1 MLYQYVILNKKG
13 YTFNEIMRKM
23 KIKKFVAAK
32 LSRQA
37 RSLNLEK
44 IQYYMEELL
53 DMDRKIKTG
62 EIDSRIGLELITNGI
77 IK

>member
-1 MLYQYVILNKKG
+1 
-13 YTFNEIMRKM
+13 
-23 KIKKFVAAK
+23 VAAK